1 MLYGW
6 EKRALVTRG
15 GIIYGA
21 LSGVGYTVIIMG
33 RHPPVKQT
41 LIVFLICTMSALGL
55 VLFNLGWPG
64 IMGTMVTVSWGWPG
78 AIIVRV
84 VLG

>member
-41 LIVFLICTMSALGL
+41 LIVFLICITNAVGL
-55 VLFNLGWPG
+55 VLLHN
-64 IMGTMVTVSWGWPG
+64 
-78 AIIVRV
+78 A
-84 VLG
+84 